1 MNEDDQKSPAEEPDK
16 ASEVKPTAP
25 QKSAVETNQPR
36 WPFWLILLAA
46 LLAGGLGVIA
56 ALHAQAAR
64 DLALNNQQ
72 SLNNALAQ
80 IAAFDA
86 QVGEIPERLTQA
98 ETALNK
104 QLEDALEG
112 LQTELA
118 AAAEQHQRR
127 VQNLED
133 SLTALHAELSQPQRD
148 WQLAEALYLVNVAAH
163 RLEFHEDAPAAQA
176 ALQAADGVL
185 MGIGDPRMIPA
196 REALAEDI
204 QALENYQGVAIT
216 DLLTALDDLM
226 TDVRPLPLKMPEVSA
241 DDPEVAVGGSP
252 PDPDAAW
259 WSRQLQQLWQEVS
272 QQFTIRRHAQAVRSM
287 PDAEAEMFI
296 RQVIALRLESA
307 RMAVLRRDQSDF
319 EAHLTRAASLL
330 EDYFAASP
338 VSDILPRIDAL
349 RAQSL
354 HSELPSLKQSLSQLQ
369 ALED

>member
-1 MNEDDQKSPAEEPDK
+1 MNEDDQKPLAEEPEK
-16 ASEVKPTAP
+16 AAKVKPTAP
-25 QKSAVETNQPR
+25 QKPAAVVSQSR
-36 WPFWLILLAA
+36 WPLWLVLLVA
-46 LLAGGLGVIA
+46 LLAGGLAVIA

-80 IAAFDA
+80 IAAFE
-86 QVGEIPERLTQA
+86 GEVRAIPERLTQA
-98 ETALNK
+98 EAELNK
-104 QLEDALEG
+104 QLEDALEN

-118 AAAEQHQRR
+118 SAAEQHQRR

-148 WQLAEALYLVNVAAH
+148 WQLAEALYLVKVAAH
-163 RLEFHEDAPAAQA
+163 RLEFHEDAQAAKA
-176 ALQAADGVL
+176 ALQAADRVL

-196 REALAEDI
+196 REALAEDM
-204 QALENYQGVAIT
+204 QALENYQGIAIT
-216 DLLTALDDLM
+216 DLLAALDDLM
-226 TDVRPLPLKMPEVSA
+226 ADVRPLPLKMPEVGA
-241 DDPEVAVGGSP
+241 GDPQSIVGSSP

-307 RMAVLRRDQSDF
+307 RMAVLRRDQTDF
-319 EAHLTRAASLL
+319 ETHLTRAASLL

-354 HSELPSLKQSLSQLQ
+354 HTELPSLKQSLSQLQ